1 MTNSSIIIGCN
12 SFSGEKLAYFLKKKG
27 IKTLGT
33 YRRKKSK
40 VKIKQFKLD
49 FTKDI
54 NLKSNVK
61 NIILISAIHKVE
73 EFCSNEKK
81 NYEKNLLITKNVIKF
96 AKINNIKN
104 IIFFSTIDINLSKW
118 PSNKKKYILS
128 KKKSEEIFINEYKK
142 GNFNKIILLRLPA
155 IIGKHSNNNFLKSL
169 VQSLKQNK
177 KIFLW
182 NQNDVYNN
190 FIHLDDLCSLI
201 YFLIKSKNIK
211 KKILECKSSGNS
223 KLIELVYHAHKK
235 TNSKSKIL
243 LKNTIR
249 LKKIKYYRKINGFKF
264 KNNFSTFK
272 KYLNELMF

>member
-81 NYEKNLLITKNVIKF
+81 
-96 AKINNIKN
+96 
-104 IIFFSTIDINLSKW
+104 
-118 PSNKKKYILS
+118 
-128 KKKSEEIFINEYKK
+128 
-142 GNFNKIILLRLPA
+142 
-155 IIGKHSNNNFLKSL
+155 
-169 VQSLKQNK
+169 
-177 KIFLW
+177 
-182 NQNDVYNN
+182 
-190 FIHLDDLCSLI
+190 
-201 YFLIKSKNIK
+201 
-211 KKILECKSSGNS
+211 
-223 KLIELVYHAHKK
+223 KL
-235 TNSKSKIL
+235 
-243 LKNTIR
+243 
-249 LKKIKYYRKINGFKF
+249 
-264 KNNFSTFK
+264 
-272 KYLNELMF
+272 